1 LKKPIFTP
9 DPSIRAAE
17 LRRDRL
23 SFPSIHISTF
33 LPVHEIVDSLDDEAA
48 AGEIVLNV
56 EIEILELVLTKEA
69 YRKAEFHRHGSG
81 TNARRT
87 RS

>member
-1 LKKPIFTP
+1 
-9 DPSIRAAE
+9 
-17 LRRDRL
+17 
-23 SFPSIHISTF
+23 

>member
-1 LKKPIFTP
+1 M
-9 DPSIRAAE
+9 
-17 LRRDRL
+17 
-23 SFPSIHISTF
+23 
-33 LPVHEIVDSLDDEAA
+33 HEIVDSLDDEAA

-81 TNARRT
+81 TNAAALGVEKVIPMPRR
-87 RS
+87 RECRVGASS